1 MTDNYPRGPGCWAGR
16 QIRALHGKSELQSG
30 IGVDVQSVQKVVQS
44 NEEKLE
50 VNSTFSARQAFS
62 AKANATHAVC
72 SPPRTGTIYQI
83 CSQCL

>member
-30 IGVDVQSVQKVVQS
+30 IGVDVESVQKEVQS
-44 NEEKLE
+44 NEENLE
-50 VNSTFSARQAFS
+50 GDSPFLAWQAFS
-62 AKANATHAVC
+62 ARADATHAVC